1 MKRAK
6 AVYAYNADKPSHLT
20 VSLDEV
26 VTVIDDKK
34 SWWLVRN
41 AQGREGKVPSN
52 YMELLSGSEATMEG
66 EPWFHGDIVDR
77 TVAERRLSSLVQ
89 TLIGLQA
96 IFVKVMLEDN
106 PSSPEICPSPIV
118 GAPIAAH
125 FLCDGAA
132 LTPTPTLSA
141 SGMCGQSGQQ
151 C

>member
-1 MKRAK
+1 MKKAK
-6 AVYAYNADKPSHLT
+6 AVYAYNADKSSHLT
-20 VSLDEV
+20 VALDEV

-52 YMELLSGSEATMEG
+52 YMELTSGSEATMEG

-77 TVAERRLSSLVQ
+77 TVAERRLSSSVQ

-96 IFVKVMLEDN
+96 NLKVMLEDN
-106 PSSPEICPSPIV
+106 PSSPQICPSAIV

-125 FLCDGAA
+125 FSCDGAA
-132 LTPTPTLSA
+132 LTPTPTRSA
-141 SGMCGQSGQQ
+141 SGMCGQPGQQ